1 MKRGFL
7 PGKGNRRKEKGMR
20 IYVCIKHV
28 PDSAANIAVTDTN
41 QFDESVK
48 FVINPYDEI
57 AVEEALK
64 TKERFEGSE
73 VIVVTVGKEDAAANI
88 RYALA
93 MGADRGVMIRTDD
106 RLDSILT
113 ARALKAAIEQDGKP
127 DIIFGGKVSI
137 DSEGMQTLFRLA
149 ASMGL
154 PMVTDVVAFSADGD
168 RVVVEREIEAG
179 AREIVEMGTPCVIG
193 AGKGLN
199 VPRYTKLMEIMKAK
213 KKEIKQLDLSSF
225 EIEPPVSSTEI
236 IELRPAQE
244 ERRLNILKGEPD
256 DVVQQLVGLLKD
268 EAKVL

>member
-1 MKRGFL
+1 
-7 PGKGNRRKEKGMR
+7 MR

-41 QFDESVK
+41 QFDETVK
-48 FVINPYDEI
+48 FVMNPYDEI

-64 TKERFEGSE
+64 TRERIGDSE
-73 VIVVTVGKEDAAANI
+73 VIVVTVGKEDAAASI
-88 RYALA
+88 RQALA
-93 MGADRGVMIRTDD
+93 MGADRGIIIRTDD

-113 ARALKAAIEQDGKP
+113 ATALKAAIEKDGKP

-149 ASMGL
+149 ASMDL
-154 PMVTDVVAFSADGD
+154 PVVTDVVAFSADGD

-179 AREIVEMGTPCVIG
+179 AREIVEMDKPCVIG

-213 KKEIKQLDLSSF
+213 KKEIKRVDLKSF
-225 EIEPPVSSTEI
+225 EIDPPTCSTEI
-236 IELRPAQE
+236 IELKPAQE
-244 ERRLNILKGEPD
+244 ERRLNILKGEPGE
-256 DVVQQLVGLLKD
+256 VVQQLVGVLKD
-268 EAKVL
+268 DAKVF